1 MSVKQIIGGYLP
13 GTNSV
18 RTHPIRNIIIK
29 PEGWTQ
35 FILEVNNK
43 TFNFENIS
51 KEVTINMN
59 YNNDYKMV
67 LYVNDLEIYQYPY
80 IFHYT
85 LTFSGNFDEN
95 CISYKQSM
103 LYDS

>member
-18 RTHPIRNIIIK
+18 RLHPIRNIIIK

-35 FILEVNNK
+35 FTLEVNNK
-43 TFNFENIS
+43 TFNFQNIS

-59 YNNDYKMV
+59 YNDSYKIG
-67 LYVNDLEIYQYPY
+67 LYVNNKEIYQYPY

-85 LTFSGNFDEN
+85 LTFNGHYDES
-95 CISYKQSM
+95 CISYKQEM
-103 LYDS
+103 IYDS